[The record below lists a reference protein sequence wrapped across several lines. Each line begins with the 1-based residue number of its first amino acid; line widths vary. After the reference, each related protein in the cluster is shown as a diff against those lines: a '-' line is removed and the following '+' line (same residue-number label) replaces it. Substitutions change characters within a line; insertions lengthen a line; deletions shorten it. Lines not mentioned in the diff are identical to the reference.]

1 MPNAELKKYI
11 PLFIAV
17 GIALFV
23 AIYYFASGKGS
34 LSDNIRELEKT
45 STVEKVE
52 TTTDN
57 TVVVHCKNGE
67 SYAIVFTKEQTDY
80 QDSIYNKCSEAGGV
94 ESTQQQ

>member
-1 MPNAELKKYI
+1 MLNPEMKKYL
-11 PLFIAV
+11 PLFVAG
-17 GIALFV
+17 GIALII
-23 AIYYFASGKGS
+23 AIYYFSSGKGS
-34 LSDNIRELEKT
+34 LNDNIRELEKT

-52 TTTDN
+52 TTTNN